1 MAETYTAHHHKDKA
15 ATLHVVPEYE
25 DTDDVPTPGSGNDS
39 NSTLPIPRARQA
51 FIPRGS
57 SDGDPPMSVA
67 GQPTHLQLPSPTA
80 SSQQLYGSLS
90 KWGGT
95 VLAELC
101 TSDLVAPVACV
112 QAESQQLAPRS
123 MHACIVPLHL
133 VLSHQMMK
141 RILMAQYLT
150 MAEGVQKPCGR
161 GCRKPSP

>member
-90 KWGGT
+90 KWGGAL
-95 VLAELC
+95 LAELY
-101 TSDLVAPVACV
+101 TSDLVALVKCVHADLKHKSWHPEAC
-112 QAESQQLAPRS
+112 
-123 MHACIVPLHL
+123 MHAAPATC
-133 VLSHQMMK
+133 
-141 RILMAQYLT
+141 ALT
-150 MAEGVQKPCGR
+150 SR
-161 GCRKPSP
+161 

>member
-25 DTDDVPTPGSGNDS
+25 DTDDAPTPGSGNDS

-90 KWGGT
+90 KWGGAL
-95 VLAELC
+95 LAKLC
-101 TSDLVAPVACV
+101 TSDLVAPVTCV
-112 QAESQQLAPRS
+112 HAEAESQQLAPRS
-123 MHACIVPLHL
+123 MHAYCPCNLCYYIL
-133 VLSHQMMK
+133 K
-141 RILMAQYLT
+141 RSMTWWLGT
-150 MAEGVQKPCGR
+150 
-161 GCRKPSP
+161 